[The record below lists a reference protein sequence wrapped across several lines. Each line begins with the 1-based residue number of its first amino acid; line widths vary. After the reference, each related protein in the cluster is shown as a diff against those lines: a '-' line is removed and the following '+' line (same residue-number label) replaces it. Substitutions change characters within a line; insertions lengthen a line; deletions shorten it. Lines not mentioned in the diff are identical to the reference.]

1 MKKMLKIIL
10 LGLSGSMDSWALGA
24 AYEAADIKIPWTT
37 KGIVAFIS
45 GITSLV
51 AVLLGEG
58 LGRVI
63 DPFYIQMAGGAV
75 LVFIGGRTLWSVIT
89 GKKGRNYDTDASK
102 TIEPLEGVVLGG
114 VLASDSFCAGLSL
127 CTMGA
132 AAYAFPFVAGVLTF
146 LFLVLAEKRIRS
158 GRFCDYFAGAVLVA
172 IGFAQMG
179 GL

>member
-1 MKKMLKIIL
+1 MLKIIL
-10 LGLSGSMDSWALGA
+10 LGLSGSIDSWALGA
-24 AYEAADIKIPWTT
+24 AYQAADIKIPWTT

-51 AVLLGEG
+51 AVLLGDG

-63 DPFYIQMAGGAV
+63 NPYYIQMAGGVV
-75 LVFIGGRTLWSVIT
+75 LILIGARTLWSVIT
-89 GKKGRNYDTDASK
+89 GKKGKNYDTDASK

-127 CTMGA
+127 CTMGT

-146 LFLVLAEKRIRS
+146 LFLVLAEKRIRC
-158 GRFCDYFAGAVLVA
+158 GRFCDYFAGVVLAA
-172 IGFAQMG
+172 IGFVQMA

>member
-10 LGLSGSMDSWALGA
+10 LGLSGSIDSWALGA
-24 AYEAADIKIPWTT
+24 AYQAADIKIPWTT
-37 KGIVAFIS
+37 KGIVALIS

-51 AVLLGEG
+51 AVLLGDG
-58 LGRVI
+58 LGRVVN
-63 DPFYIQMAGGAV
+63 PFYIQMAGGIV
-75 LVFIGGRTLWSVIT
+75 LILIGARTLWSVIT
-89 GKKGRNYDTDASK
+89 GKKGKNYDTDASK

-127 CTMGA
+127 CTMGM

-146 LFLVLAEKRIRS
+146 LFLVLAEKRIRC
-158 GRFCDYFAGAVLVA
+158 GRFCDYFAGIVLLA
-172 IGFAQMG
+172 IGFVQMT